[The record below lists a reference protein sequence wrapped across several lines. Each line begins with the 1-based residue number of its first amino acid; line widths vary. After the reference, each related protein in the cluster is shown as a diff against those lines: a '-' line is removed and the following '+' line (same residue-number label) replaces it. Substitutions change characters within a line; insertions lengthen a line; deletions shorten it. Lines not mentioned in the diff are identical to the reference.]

1 MTHILAFPALSLLL
15 AAWVLPAPEVHA
27 RMQQQSYTFEA
38 SAGDERSLEASLD
51 IGLGSVRLRA
61 MNDRA
66 FIFRAEGVLRDEAL
80 RPSFEYDADGAHGE
94 VVLDVDTGEGV
105 SLGGLRGA
113 EENRWALFVSDD
125 VTLDLDLALG
135 VGEAD
140 LDLTGLRVERFEV
153 ATGMARTRVLF
164 DRPNA
169 VPMKMLSVEA
179 GMAPVE
185 LLGLGNA
192 RFERLEFE
200 GGMGSFR
207 LDFSGDAFLAGA
219 RADIE
224 VGMAKLH
231 LVLPDNKPVVLVA
244 PDSWV
249 SRVRIPNGYIKHDEG
264 VWHSPSVRDPSDAL
278 RIEVEAGMGSIECV
292 LASDAR

>member
-1 MTHILAFPALSLLL
+1 MTRIVPFLLL
-15 AAWVLPAPEVHA
+15 VVAAFQALEAQA
-27 RMQQQSYTFEA
+27 RIQQQQAYTFEA
-38 SAGDERSLEASLD
+38 GSGDERTLEAVLD
-51 IGLGSVRLRA
+51 IGLGSVRLER
-61 MNDRA
+61 MDGRTPV
-66 FIFRAEGVLRDEAL
+66 FRAEGTLRDEAL
-80 RPSFEYDADGAHGE
+80 RPSFEYDFDGAHGE
-94 VVLDVDTGEGV
+94 ILLDVDSDDGV

-113 EENRWALFVSDD
+113 DQNRWALFVSDD
-125 VTLDLDLALG
+125 VTLDLDLSLG

-140 LDLTGLRVERFEV
+140 LDLTNLSVERFEV
-153 ATGMARTRVLF
+153 STGMARTRVRF
-164 DRPNA
+164 DRPNE
-169 VPMKMLSVEA
+169 VPMAMLSIEA

-192 RFERLEFE
+192 RFERLQFE

-207 LDFSGDAFLAGA
+207 LDFSGDAFVRGA
-219 RADIE
+219 RAHIE

-231 LVLPDNKPVVLVA
+231 LILPDDEPVVLMA

-249 SRVRIPNGYIKHDEG
+249 SRVRIPNGYVKHDEG